1 MRLIFMFPSQSSHD
15 PGMIARPIA
24 LHPPCRELLDEAS
37 DILGRDLAALYL
49 GGDASVLEDNRVV
62 QLGVFLASRM
72 FQRIAEDA
80 GLRADASLG
89 CSLGE
94 YSHVVHIGA
103 LGFADALP
111 LLERHGELYE
121 EGPDG
126 DRVALFP
133 LERPVLEEALAAEGG
148 GEVEIAGDMTPH
160 VVLIGGP
167 TEPTHRVVDWL
178 EARLPDLRSRWLRYR
193 KPIHCSAFRPVGE
206 RLAEVLADVP
216 FATPRLPYCPNS
228 LGRQVP
234 DATPQ
239 TFVELLARRT
249 YEPVLWRQ
257 SIDALVAGDEP
268 VRCLEVGPGTILT
281 RYQTL
286 DTQWHPD
293 VEAISLDH
301 LLANDPRPADEVL
314 QSLGER

>member
-1 MRLIFMFPSQSSHD
+1 MFPSQSSHD
-15 PGMIARPIA
+15 PQMIARPIA

-49 GGDASVLEDNRVV
+49 TGDGSVLEDNRVV

-103 LGFADALP
+103 LSLADALP
-111 LLERHGELYE
+111 LLEQHGELYE
-121 EGPDG
+121 QGPAG
-126 DRVALFP
+126 ERVAVFP
-133 LERPVLEEALAAEGG
+133 VERPVLEEALATAGG
-148 GEVEIAGDMTPH
+148 GEVEIAGDMTPR

-167 TEPTHRVVDWL
+167 SEPTHRVVEWL
-178 EARLPDLRSRWLRYR
+178 EARLPDLHSRWLRYR

-206 RLAEVLADVP
+206 RLREVLVEVP
-216 FATPRLPYCPNS
+216 FATPRLQYCPNA
-228 LGRQVP
+228 LGHPLPAASR
-234 DATPQ
+234 D
-239 TFVELLARRT
+239 TFVELLTRRT

-268 VRCLEVGPGTILT
+268 VRCLEVGPGNVLT
-281 RYQTL
+281 RYLTL
-286 DTQWHPD
+286 DKQWHPE

-301 LLANDPRPADEVL
+301 LLAGDPGRPPAEVL
-314 QSLGER
+314 RSLGAR